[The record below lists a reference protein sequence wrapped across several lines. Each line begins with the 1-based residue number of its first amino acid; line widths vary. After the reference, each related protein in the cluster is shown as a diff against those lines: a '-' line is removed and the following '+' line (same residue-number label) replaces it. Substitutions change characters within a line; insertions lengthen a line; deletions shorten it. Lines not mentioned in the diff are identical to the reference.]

1 MMYLQGMGARRGLQA
16 GRHTVERWEELLQ
29 FISQPKLVWTGT
41 FGMFLI
47 LCKIWNYCI
56 YFLIIVKTGVKTT
69 MGYLEVKIYNIKDPH
84 CHIQLIQKRKG
95 ERKKFVEHIYT
106 NHHTYQLWKL
116 GFRELLIRTMTNI
129 IMTLLLNNSF
139 SCSSPNEKVR
149 KRQRNG
155 LY

>member
-69 MGYLEVKIYNIKDPH
+69 MGYLEVKSYNIKDPH
-84 CHIQLIQKRKG
+84 CHIQLIQKRKRR
-95 ERKKFVEHIYT
+95 EKKVCWAHLHKPSHIST
-106 NHHTYQLWKL
+106 LEA
-116 GFRELLIRTMTNI
+116 GFQRI
-129 IMTLLLNNSF
+129 INKNNDQYNND
-139 SCSSPNEKVR
+139 PIIE
-149 KRQRNG
+149 Q
-155 LY
+155 